1 MASLP
6 AILGL
11 LEQSLARIHLLKF
24 TRGSI
29 MRDPNLRDTAGDW
42 WNKERKEGE
51 WGREDEDVQRM
62 AERLG
67 FGYTDQ
73 TGIEN
78 GGVGSSREG
87 KLKSSAKLAVEAL
100 KTGFKP
106 SEAC

>member
-1 MASLP
+1 
-6 AILGL
+6 
-11 LEQSLARIHLLKF
+11 
-24 TRGSI
+24 
-29 MRDPNLRDTAGDW
+29 
-42 WNKERKEGE
+42 
-51 WGREDEDVQRM
+51 M

-100 KTGFKP
+100 KNGFKP
-106 SEAC
+106 TEAC

>member
-1 MASLP
+1 
-6 AILGL
+6 
-11 LEQSLARIHLLKF
+11 
-24 TRGSI
+24 

-42 WNKERKEGE
+42 WDKERKEGE